1 MDERQATT
9 KRLDLAAETV
19 AAAKRAYVLRA
30 RVEGV
35 EIDNADDL
43 ERVYFRDVLDYAV
56 QQFAVR
62 LQKELLKIG
71 LVRRELQHRQRPV
84 SITTWDGILE
94 QMSKRYDLSKIQVIR
109 CLLEMLA
116 ASQDQ
121 QAPLPTDEK

>member
-1 MDERQATT
+1 MDERLATT
-9 KRLDLAAETV
+9 KRLDLAPVTV

-30 RVEGV
+30 GVEGV
-35 EIDNADDL
+35 NIDNAGDL

-56 QQFAVR
+56 QQFAGR
-62 LQKELLKIG
+62 LQKELLKVG

-84 SITTWDGILE
+84 TIATWDGILE
-94 QMSKRYDLSKIQVIR
+94 ELSKRYDLSKIQVIR

-121 QAPLPTDEK
+121 QAPLPPEE

>member
-1 MDERQATT
+1 MDEKQATS
-9 KRLDLAAETV
+9 KRLDLAPEAV

-35 EIDNADDL
+35 DIDNADNL

-56 QQFAVR
+56 QQFAGR
-62 LQKELLKIG
+62 LQKELLKVG

-84 SITTWDGILE
+84 SIATWNGTLE
-94 QMSKRYDLSKIQVIR
+94 EMSRIYDLSKIQVIR

-116 ASQDQ
+116 ASEDQ
-121 QAPLPTDEK
+121 QAPLPPEE

>member
-1 MDERQATT
+1 MDEKKATT
-9 KRLDLAAETV
+9 KRLDLASEAV

-30 RVEGV
+30 GVEGV
-35 EIDNADDL
+35 DIDNADDL

-56 QQFAVR
+56 KEFADR

-84 SITTWDGILE
+84 TIATWDSILE
-94 QMSKRYDLSKIQVIR
+94 ELSEKYDLSRIQIVR

-116 ASQDQ
+116 ASEKQ
-121 QAPLPTDEK
+121 QAPVPWHD